1 MHSANWVIL
10 YNFLD
15 MPTLVGRELG
25 RYHILEQLGEGG
37 MATVYKA
44 FDTRL
49 ERDVAFKVIR
59 TERDETGQ
67 FFKRFEREAKSLA
80 KLTHPNIVHV
90 NDYGDQD
97 GVPYLVMDFISG
109 GTLKERLGEPIA
121 WQEST
126 RLILAIAR
134 ALEYAHKHGIIHR
147 DVKPANIL
155 ITDSGEPMLSDFGV
169 AKIVTEGLANELTGS
184 GIGIGTPEYMAPEQV
199 LGKPVDGRVDIY
211 ALGIVFYEMVAGRTP
226 YQADTPLAIGFK
238 QCYDA
243 LPSPRDFNPHLPE
256 GVEHVLIKA
265 LAKEPVERYTDMAG
279 FASALQRLLDHAGE
293 VSVKKSTLPSSR
305 VAQKGEKELPSAKGG
320 KDSGKKGK
328 GCLVAFLVMIFLAGI
343 AALAG
348 FLLFNFGFLPT
359 PVWLQSFLPGLNQQ
373 PINSGQS
380 TPTPFLIIAT
390 PTATLEGAPTQQSAP
405 QSGYATCQLANIKN
419 PTIATRFED
428 GAGLFVQQDW
438 QRMFYATRG
447 NGMINFTF
455 PGAQLISDWGS
466 AAFIGVYSPNSKNT
480 ISVRVLNT
488 GNYEISLVVG
498 GSDLRF
504 FPSVDAGYFQCGL
517 KVSNAVTDGKN
528 GMIVCKPSASQAGPQ
543 VLLTTNLPINEPI
556 TFVVN
561 LSKNK
566 FTVFDKDQNVIM
578 ANEIPIPLQVQ
589 NSFWLIG
596 DPWMDEM
603 DGTNFQILEICYT
616 DAP

>member
-1 MHSANWVIL
+1 
-10 YNFLD
+10 

-49 ERDVAFKVIR
+49 ERNVAFKVIR

-97 GVPYLVMDFISG
+97 GVPFLVMDFISG
-109 GTLKERLGEPIA
+109 GTLKERLGKPMA

-243 LPSPRDFNPHLPE
+243 LPSPRDFNPQLPE

-265 LAKEPVERYTDMAG
+265 LAKEPAERYTDMSG
-279 FASALQRLLDHAGE
+279 FVNALQRLLDHAGE
-293 VSVKKSTLPSSR
+293 DSVKKSTLPASR
-305 VAQKGEKELPSAKGG
+305 ITQKGEKEPPPSKGG
-320 KDSGKKGK
+320 KGSGKKDR
-328 GCLVAFLVMIFLAGI
+328 GCLVTFLVMLFLAGTAI
-343 AALAG
+343 LAG
-348 FLLFNFGFLPT
+348 FLLFNFGFLPAPT
-359 PVWLQSFLPGLNQQ
+359 WLQGLLPGLNPQ
-373 PINSGQS
+373 PSNSTVP
-380 TPTPFLIIAT
+380 TPTPFLIIST
-390 PTATLEGAPTQQSAP
+390 PTPTLEGAPTQQASSQFA
-405 QSGYATCQLANIKN
+405 STTCQLANIKN
-419 PTIATRFED
+419 PTVATRFED
-428 GAGLFVQQDW
+428 GAGLFVANEW

-447 NGMINFTF
+447 NGVVNFMY
-455 PGAQLISDWGS
+455 PGVQLTSDWGS
-466 AAFIGVYSPNSKNT
+466 AAFIGLYSPNPTNI
-480 ISVRVLNT
+480 ISVRVFNI

-504 FPSVDAGYFQCGL
+504 FPSVDTGYFQCGL
-517 KVSNAVTDGKN
+517 KVNNAVTDGKN

-578 ANEIPIPLQVQ
+578 ANEIPIQLQVQ

-596 DPWMDEM
+596 DPWTDEM
-603 DGTNFQILEICYT
+603 DGTNLQILEICYT